1 MSHKAREH
9 LRKADPKLSLYM
21 ERIQLED
28 LMKSKN
34 LFSELCDIII
44 SQQLSGKAAATIFE
58 RFKKLFP
65 NKIVSMDRLLTLSN
79 EEIRTC
85 GASWAKVRS
94 LKDLATKVSN
104 GSVKLHL
111 LDEMSDVEVKN
122 HLIQIKGVGPW
133 TAEMFLMFALV
144 REDVF
149 SMGDLGLKKGMMK
162 VYGFRKDPSLAQIEK
177 IVSRWKPYRSYASR
191 ILWKSLEIDS
201 A

>member
-9 LRKADPKLSLYM
+9 LRKVDPKLTLYLD
-21 ERIQLED
+21 RIQLED
-28 LMKSKN
+28 LVKSKN
-34 LFSELCDIII
+34 LFSELCDMII

-65 NKIVSMDRLLTLSN
+65 NNSVSMDSLLALPDV
-79 EEIRTC
+79 EIRAC

-94 LKDLATKVSN
+94 LKDLAMKVKD
-104 GSVKLHL
+104 GSVKLHD
-111 LDEMSDVEVKN
+111 LDKMSDIEVKD
-122 HLIQIKGVGPW
+122 HLIQIKGIGPW

-149 SMGDLGLKKGMMK
+149 SMGDLGLKKGIMK

-177 IVSRWKPYRSYASR
+177 IVSLWKPYRSYASR

-201 A
+201 T

>member
-1 MSHKAREH
+1 
-9 LRKADPKLSLYM
+9 L
-21 ERIQLED
+21 
-28 LMKSKN
+28 
-34 LFSELCDIII
+34 
-44 SQQLSGKAAATIFE
+44 
-58 RFKKLFP
+58 
-65 NKIVSMDRLLTLSN
+65 DRLLTLSDD
-79 EEIRTC
+79 EIRAC

-94 LKDLATKVSN
+94 LKDLATKVSD

-111 LDEMSDVEVKN
+111 LDQMSDIEVKN

-162 VYGFRKDPSLAQIEK
+162 VYGYRKDPSLAQIEK

-191 ILWKSLEIDS
+191 ILWKSLEIDL